1 MSARRAIL
9 ARRGRGGMTLI
20 ELSIGL
26 LVTSIVMGALAS
38 LWFAVARTWGQ
49 NTGSQAA
56 TLTAAHASGRIEQ
69 ILRQA
74 QFLIQY
80 RRGSLNPTQP
90 AQTAQLLFWRLD
102 VWNPKAHATEED
114 TDTVAD
120 GAAQFAELALL
131 EHDPADHR
139 LYLYQALPA
148 AKMSSDQRSR
158 AGVVATWAELTSSTT
173 PGAFKKYDFIE
184 RQVFCEAVDGAV
196 INIPTWGRTARPT
209 LEFTLRLSRGSD
221 RSLVYGTASLRSP
234 TTRPR

>member
-1 MSARRAIL
+1 MSPAPAIL
-9 ARRGRGGMTLI
+9 TRRRGGMTLV

-38 LWFAVARTWGQ
+38 LWFAVARTWSQ
-49 NTGSQAA
+49 NTGAQAA
-56 TLTAAHASGRIEQ
+56 TLTAAHAGGRIEQ

-90 AQTAQLLFWRLD
+90 AQTAQLLFWRRD
-102 VWNPKAHATEED
+102 VWNPKAMAAKED

-120 GAAQFAELALL
+120 GSAQLAELALL

-148 AKMSSDQRSR
+148 AKMSFDQRTR
-158 AGVVATWAELTSSTT
+158 AAVVAPWSELTASTT
-173 PGAFKKYDFIE
+173 PAAFKKYDFIE

-196 INIPTWGRTARPT
+196 INVATWSRSARPS
-209 LEFTLRLSRGSD
+209 LEFTLRLARGTD

-234 TTRPR
+234 ATRPR